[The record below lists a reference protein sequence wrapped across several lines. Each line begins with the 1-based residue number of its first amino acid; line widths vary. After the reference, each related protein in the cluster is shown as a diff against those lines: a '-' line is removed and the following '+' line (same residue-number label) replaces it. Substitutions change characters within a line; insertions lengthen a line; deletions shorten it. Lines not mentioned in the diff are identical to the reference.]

1 MPDFNRDPVNLHAE
15 ALVFPLCLIE
25 SLRKDGE
32 RGMLQF
38 FSAKA
43 SGDKEWGNL
52 VQEKASCHA
61 NNVANKKIRYAAW
74 HSGLHL

>member
-43 SGDKEWGNL
+43 SGDKE
-52 VQEKASCHA
+52 
-61 NNVANKKIRYAAW
+61 
-74 HSGLHL
+74 